1 MSPYDFESPSKR
13 AYGRFNIGGTALVS
27 GNLTVDAG
35 MSLTVGRKYG
45 NETSGQVALN
55 LGF

>member
-1 MSPYDFESPSKR
+1 MSKFYTS
-13 AYGRFNIGGTALVS
+13 GRFNVGGTALVS

-45 NETSGQVALN
+45 NEASGQVALN
-55 LGF
+55 VGF